1 MSDSHQHHN
10 HQHIGFSK
18 LCVFLSV
25 TPLAQAILAQ
35 VVFSWSLPVVSENY
49 LSVEAMLQSPPV
61 LSLGGMCFVR
71 KLLVEWVGGDKVGA
85 CGPFDFTATTPAIVQ
100 HILADDFK

>member
-1 MSDSHQHHN
+1 ME
-10 HQHIGFSK
+10 
-18 LCVFLSV
+18 V
-25 TPLAQAILAQ
+25 TILAQ
-35 VVFSWSLPVVSENY
+35 VVFSWSLLVVSENY

-71 KLLVEWVGGDKVGA
+71 KLLVEWVGGA
-85 CGPFDFTATTPAIVQ
+85 CGPFDYTATTPAVVQ